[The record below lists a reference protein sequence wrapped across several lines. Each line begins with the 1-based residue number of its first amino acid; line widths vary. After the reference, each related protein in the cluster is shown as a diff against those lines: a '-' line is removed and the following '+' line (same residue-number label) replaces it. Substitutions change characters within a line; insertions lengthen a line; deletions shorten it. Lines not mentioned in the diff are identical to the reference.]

1 MTTSSN
7 TVTAATTANTVEQSC
22 PIRSAG
28 CGEIEDFV
36 MMSLFCFWLDEN
48 YAVPL
53 ELESTY
59 EETCYILRI
68 P

>member
-1 MTTSSN
+1 
-7 TVTAATTANTVEQSC
+7 
-22 PIRSAG
+22 
-28 CGEIEDFV
+28 
-36 MMSLFCFWLDEN
+36 MMSLFCFWLDDN

-59 EETCYILRI
+59 EETCHILRI